1 MARIAFVQNLY
12 FEYLGVMYISSILK
26 QNGHQVEMFIPQGG
40 KGTGNFLK
48 ALSVFKPDLVGFP
61 CTTGIHNWALQCA
74 RMLKHSFPL
83 KTIFGGPHPT
93 YFPDIIH
100 EPPVDIICRGEG
112 EYPLLD
118 LANKIDGDE
127 DITSTLSCWFK
138 VNGMI
143 IKNDQRYLAE
153 DLDQLPFPD
162 RKLYPFKYPY
172 FRGSKKTFM
181 ASRGCPFNCTF
192 CFNHQYKK
200 LYEGKGRFVR
210 HRSVE
215 NLIQEIKEV
224 RDKDR
229 DLRTVY
235 MQDDNFILN
244 KDWLGKFA
252 DHYARE
258 INLPFICL
266 IRADLTDE
274 TTIKQLSKANCKNV
288 FFGIETG
295 SERLR
300 NALLQKGVTDKQIF
314 HTAYLLKKYGIKFR
328 TYNIVGL
335 PGETMEEVYKTVEI
349 NMKIKTNY
357 PWCSLFYPFPGT
369 TLGEYAEKHHMLESS
384 VENSPPSFFK
394 TSTLKSAHKQKFIN
408 LQKLFFY
415 AVKFP
420 RLMPAIKI
428 MIRWKPNTFFEVLFL
443 IGYAWS
449 YMKSENLKLKEVWSL
464 GVRNL
469 RGFFFEVNSLEK

>member
-12 FEYLGVMYISSILK
+12 FEYLGIMHISSVLK
-26 QNGHQVEMFIPQGG
+26 QSGHQVEMFIPQGG
-40 KGTGNFLK
+40 KGTEKFLK
-48 ALSVFKPDLVGFP
+48 ALSAFRPDLVGFP
-61 CTTGIHNWALQCA
+61 CTTGIHKWALQCA
-74 RMLKHSFPL
+74 RTLKNALPVR
-83 KTIFGGPHPT
+83 TIFGGPHPT
-93 YFPDIIH
+93 YFPEIIQ

-118 LANKIDGDE
+118 LANKIDQDE
-127 DITSTLSCWFK
+127 DITRTLSCWFK
-138 VNGMI
+138 EDGKIV
-143 IKNDQRYLAE
+143 KNDQRYLVE
-153 DLDQLPFPD
+153 DLNQLPFPD
-162 RKLYPFKYPY
+162 RKLYASKYPY
-172 FRGSKKTFM
+172 FRKSQKAFM

-200 LYEGKGRFVR
+200 LYEGKGKFVR
-210 HRSVE
+210 HRSVA

-224 RDKDR
+224 RDR
-229 DLRTVY
+229 NQGLRTAY

-244 KDWLGKFA
+244 KDWLGEFA
-252 DHYARE
+252 DQYARE

-274 TTIKQLSKANCKNV
+274 TTIRQLSKANCKNV

-300 NALLQKGVTDKQIF
+300 NTLLQKGLTDEQIF
-314 HTAYLLKKYGIKFR
+314 HTAHLLKKYGIKFR

-335 PGETMEEVYKTVEI
+335 PGETIEEAYKTVEI
-349 NMKIKTNY
+349 NVKIKTNY
-357 PWCSLFYPFPGT
+357 PWCALFYPFPGT
-369 TLGEYAEKHHMLESS
+369 KLGEYAEKHQMVESS

-394 TSTLKSAHKQKFIN
+394 TSAIKSVHKHELIN

-420 RLMPAIKI
+420 RLMPAVKRMIK
-428 MIRWKPNTFFEVLFL
+428 WKPNIFFEILFL
-443 IGYAWS
+443 AGYAWS

-464 GVRNL
+464 GIRNL
-469 RGFFFEVNSLEK
+469 RSFFF